1 MPDKIPA
8 TKAEAA
14 KILIGSFRDF
24 LKDKKIEIRCP
35 SNRTMFFK
43 FLADKQLIEVHCRE
57 CSKKWNKLK
66 SPGANNSKS
75 FIFHRYDVK
84 MNLVET
90 VIVDGKEEIIKEG
103 K

>member
-14 KILIGSFRDF
+14 KILIGSFKEF
-24 LKDKKIEIRCP
+24 MKDKKIEIRCP
-35 SNRTMFFK
+35 SNHTMFFK
-43 FLADKQLIEVHCRE
+43 FLVDRQLIEIHCRE
-57 CSKKWNKLK
+57 CSKKWGKLK
-66 SPGANNSKS
+66 SMGSRNIKS

-90 VIVDGKEEIIKEG
+90 VIVDGNQEKIIERK
-103 K
+103 